1 MSLTRYV
8 RILRSLMS
16 LLTKSDITY
25 NPPFDWPKSV
35 QSGPA
40 GTALFDSLV
49 SCRMLAKSPR
59 RSDDSQWTLF
69 FLSFFFR
76 ARPRSQNARNL
87 HLAAMKMV
95 YTAPVAMSRSITS
108 RRAIDS
114 IAYCA
119 LFGRTVAALTSL
131 GDTGYSASDS
141 SMSWLCP
148 D

>member
-59 RSDDSQWTLF
+59 RSDDSQWIP
-69 FLSFFFR
+69 FFFCCW